1 MSQMNYENLF
11 FDDTDDE
18 AEVNSL
24 VCNFLKDVALDI
36 QASTPTIRKN
46 QRNHIVRDRYG
57 ACDRLLK
64 AYFAKEPFYNDY
76 LFQGR
81 DAVGKAGISALVK
94 CTSVIRQLAYDA
106 VLDSLDEYLQIG
118 DKTSRD
124 F

>member
-1 MSQMNYENLF
+1 MNSENLF

-24 VCNFLKDVALDI
+24 VFNFLKDVALVI

-57 ACDRLLK
+57 AHYRLVK

-76 LFQGR
+76 LFR
-81 DAVGKAGISALVK
+81 KRFRMDRPLFTRIVRELSDNCLFFKKVVMLLEKPAFPL
-94 CTSVIRQLAYDA
+94 
-106 VLDSLDEYLQIG
+106 
-118 DKTSRD
+118 
-124 F
+124 